1 LSGVTSWHTGENFS
15 LGEGDQADLGNTFD
29 TERPNYAPN
38 APGCNNNPYANQ
50 SVSQWINLNCF
61 TASTYGTVGN
71 NGRNNLLAPGY
82 AETDIGL
89 TKNTRI
95 NERLTLQFRAE
106 IFNIFNHPNFSVP
119 GIFGTGPTIINAG
132 TSCGPTTT
140 YGSAAATASGA
151 PLVRVVNL
159 SKEFAAGSTGII
171 GGKKLS
177 IKAVAGVNLE
187 IQPGETL
194 GLVGESGSG
203 KSTLGRL
210 ILKLLEPTEG
220 AVYFD
225 GRDLSTLGRAELR
238 TLRQQMQLVFQ
249 DPYASLNPRMRVRSI
264 VGEGIEIHNLARG
277 SEKERRIAELLAMVG
292 MSADAMDRLPHEFS
306 GGQRQR
312 IGIARA
318 LAVNPRFLVLDEPV
332 SALDVSIQAQIINL
346 LQDLQEK
353 LKLTYLFIAHD
364 LRVVEH
370 ISNRVA
376 IMYLGK
382 IVEIASRDE
391 IYLNPRHPYTR
402 ALLSA
407 IPTIDTTNKPERIKL
422 PGEMPSPM
430 NPPSGCAFHP
440 RCPYAKDVCTNVEP
454 KLESG
459 RGGHAVACH
468 VFPAP

>member
-1 LSGVTSWHTGENFS
+1 MSPASASDLSAST
-15 LGEGDQADLGNTFD
+15 NTK
-29 TERPNYAPN
+29 
-38 APGCNNNPYANQ
+38 APGA
-50 SVSQWINLNCF
+50 
-61 TASTYGTVGN
+61 TAALV
-71 NGRNNLLAPGY
+71 
-82 AETDIGL
+82 
-89 TKNTRI
+89 
-95 NERLTLQFRAE
+95 RAE
-106 IFNIFNHPNFSVP
+106 
-119 GIFGTGPTIINAG
+119 
-132 TSCGPTTT
+132 
-140 YGSAAATASGA
+140 
-151 PLVRVVNL
+151 NL
-159 SKEFAAGSTGII
+159 SKEFPAGTTGII
-171 GGKKLS
+171 GGTRLTV
-177 IKAVAGVNLE
+177 KAVQNVNVE
-187 IQPGETL
+187 ISPGETV

-220 AVYFD
+220 KVYFD

-238 TLRQQMQLVFQ
+238 ALRREMQLVFQ

-264 VGEGIEIHNLARG
+264 VGEGIEIHKLARG
-277 SEKERRIAELLAMVG
+277 REKENRIVELLNMVG
-292 MSADAMDRLPHEFS
+292 MGADAMDRFPHEFS

-353 LKLTYLFIAHD
+353 LNLTYLFIAHD

-391 IYLNPRHPYTR
+391 IYLRPHHPYTR

-407 IPTIDTTNKPERIKL
+407 IPTVDTAHKPERIKL

-430 NPPSGCAFHP
+430 NPPPGCAFHP
-440 RCPYAKDVCTNVEP
+440 RCPYAKDVCRTLEP
-454 KLESG
+454 KLETG

>member
-1 LSGVTSWHTGENFS
+1 MPPASASSLAGSQSG
-15 LGEGDQADLGNTFD
+15 QA
-29 TERPNYAPN
+29 AP
-38 APGCNNNPYANQ
+38 
-50 SVSQWINLNCF
+50 
-61 TASTYGTVGN
+61 
-71 NGRNNLLAPGY
+71 
-82 AETDIGL
+82 
-89 TKNTRI
+89 
-95 NERLTLQFRAE
+95 
-106 IFNIFNHPNFSVP
+106 
-119 GIFGTGPTIINAG
+119 AG
-132 TSCGPTTT
+132 
-140 YGSAAATASGA
+140 AA
-151 PLVRVVNL
+151 LVRVEAV
-159 SKEFAAGSTGII
+159 SKEFPAGTTGII
-171 GGKKLS
+171 GGTRLTV
-177 IKAVAGVNLE
+177 KAVAGVTLE
-187 IQPGETL
+187 ISPGETL

-210 ILKLLEPTEG
+210 ILKLLEPTAG
-220 AVYFD
+220 KVYFD
-225 GRDLSTLGRAELR
+225 GRDLSALGRAELR
-238 TLRQQMQLVFQ
+238 ALRREMQLVFQ

-264 VGEGIEIHNLARG
+264 VGEGIEIHKLARG
-277 SEKERRIAELLAMVG
+277 KEKEDRIVELLKMVG
-292 MSADAMDRLPHEFS
+292 MGADTMDRFPHEFS

-407 IPTIDTTNKPERIKL
+407 IPTTDVTHRPERIKL

-430 NPPSGCAFHP
+430 NPPSGCSFHP
-440 RCPYAKDVCTNVEP
+440 RCPHAKDVCITLEP
-454 KLESG
+454 KLETG

>member
-1 LSGVTSWHTGENFS
+1 MS
-15 LGEGDQADLGNTFD
+15 
-29 TERPNYAPN
+29 P
-38 APGCNNNPYANQ
+38 
-50 SVSQWINLNCF
+50 
-61 TASTYGTVGN
+61 ASASDSSTVIVN
-71 NGRNNLLAPGY
+71 
-82 AETDIGL
+82 
-89 TKNTRI
+89 
-95 NERLTLQFRAE
+95 
-106 IFNIFNHPNFSVP
+106 
-119 GIFGTGPTIINAG
+119 
-132 TSCGPTTT
+132 
-140 YGSAAATASGA
+140 AAATGT
-151 PLVRVVNL
+151 PLVRVDHI
-159 SKEFAAGSTGII
+159 SKEFAAGSTAVF
-171 GGKKLS
+171 GGKKLTV
-177 IKAVAGVNLE
+177 KAVSNVTLD
-187 IQPGETL
+187 IFPGETL

-210 ILKLLEPTEG
+210 ILKLLDPTEG
-220 AVYFD
+220 SVHFD
-225 GRDLSTLGRAELR
+225 GRDLSTIGRSDLR
-238 TLRQQMQLVFQ
+238 ALRREMQLVFQ

-264 VGEGIEIHNLARG
+264 VGEGLEIHKLARG
-277 SEKERRIAELLAMVG
+277 KQKEDRIVELLQMVG
-292 MSADAMDRLPHEFS
+292 MGADSMDRYPHEFS

-407 IPTIDTTNKPERIKL
+407 IPTIDASKKPERIKL
-422 PGEMPSPM
+422 PGEVPSPL

-440 RCPYAKDVCTNVEP
+440 RCPYAKDVCINQEP
-454 KLESG
+454 PLESG

>member
-1 LSGVTSWHTGENFS
+1 MSPASAPS
-15 LGEGDQADLGNTFD
+15 PASPAGNT
-29 TERPNYAPN
+29 T
-38 APGCNNNPYANQ
+38 
-50 SVSQWINLNCF
+50 
-61 TASTYGTVGN
+61 
-71 NGRNNLLAPGY
+71 
-82 AETDIGL
+82 
-89 TKNTRI
+89 
-95 NERLTLQFRAE
+95 
-106 IFNIFNHPNFSVP
+106 
-119 GIFGTGPTIINAG
+119 
-132 TSCGPTTT
+132 
-140 YGSAAATASGA
+140 ATAFGA
-151 PLVRVVNL
+151 PLVRVEHL
-159 SKEFAAGSTGII
+159 SKEFPAGSTGII
-171 GGKKLS
+171 GGKNLS

-187 IQPGETL
+187 IEPGETL

-238 TLRQQMQLVFQ
+238 TLRRQMQLVFQ
-249 DPYASLNPRMRVRSI
+249 DPYASLNPRMRVRAI
-264 VGEGIEIHNLARG
+264 VGEGIEIHKLARG
-277 SEKERRIAELLAMVG
+277 AEKERRIAELLAMVG

-407 IPTIDTTNKPERIKL
+407 IPTIDAAHKPDRIKL

-430 NPPSGCAFHP
+430 NPPPGCAFHP
-440 RCPYAKDVCTNVEP
+440 RCPYAKDVCSSIEP
-454 KLESG
+454 KLETG